1 MWFCQMCVWLGGSW
15 DAVAGWSWPPT
26 IPLGHVGGW
35 EPWRRVIYCF
45 MVLRVKPRSTGKMI
59 FLDVFDSWRVQTTT
73 TSNCRCGTAAQA
85 AQPGCKRFFSVVVWL
100 RTTLGSFC
108 QVTDMQLTR
117 WWGKLVCFTGTQGR
131 LRVGALLRSLGRTLS
146 AMNSQSGVPEIDRP
160 QTTDTFFDL
169 FLHCPIFFG
178 FSLPQKTSVI
188 WLRNGRRKKQSRLWQ
203 ELRRRQ
209 WVYAAPARSLFFVNR
224 AGISVGQ
231 IGSMAVSS
239 EMWFCSWIVPFH
251 LSRSFHHNFAQ
262 HHWYRTDDRTV
273 KTNGPSSETR
283 SIRGLLSLFEHVY
296 RTWCGF
302 LKGFMGCFRV
312 GNCFPL

>member
-1 MWFCQMCVWLGGSW
+1 MACADHHDIELSMR
-15 DAVAGWSWPPT
+15 
-26 IPLGHVGGW
+26 
-35 EPWRRVIYCF
+35 E
-45 MVLRVKPRSTGKMI
+45 
-59 FLDVFDSWRVQTTT
+59 FLDAPCIKELRRS
-73 TSNCRCGTAAQA
+73 SCAAWLQEV
-85 AQPGCKRFFSVVVWL
+85 FSVVVWL

-188 WLRNGRRKKQSRLWQ
+188 WLRNRRKKQSRLWQ

-239 EMWFCSWIVPFH
+239 EM
-251 LSRSFHHNFAQ
+251 
-262 HHWYRTDDRTV
+262 
-273 KTNGPSSETR
+273 
-283 SIRGLLSLFEHVY
+283 
-296 RTWCGF
+296 
-302 LKGFMGCFRV
+302 
-312 GNCFPL
+312 